1 LIAAKAPVIA
11 VEAPRIAAQAPR
23 IAARVLGIAVNVLVI
38 ATQALVID
46 ASQVRTP
53 ARGLGV
59 GAIGK
64 EEFPDPI
71 PVSTITDS
79 FH

>member
-1 LIAAKAPVIA
+1 MIAAKAPVIA
-11 VEAPRIAAQAPR
+11 VKAPRIAAQTLR
-23 IAARVLGIAVNVLVI
+23 IAVKVLVI

-53 ARGLGV
+53 ARGLEV
-59 GAIGK
+59 GAIEK
-64 EEFPDPI
+64 EEFLDPI